1 MGREDEKN
9 SDMEYMFDIVKK
21 RFGDRLSTEELDEVK
36 KAVDG
41 IGEMT
46 AALRAV
52 KLKNGDEPF
61 TRFVP
66 YRKDG

>member
-1 MGREDEKN
+1 MDHEDEKN
-9 SDMEYMFDIVKK
+9 VDMEYMFNIVKM
-21 RFGDRLSTEELDEVK
+21 RFGDRLSAEELKEVNK
-36 KAVDG
+36 TVKG

-52 KLKNGDEPF
+52 KLNNGDEPF

-66 YRKDG
+66 YRKDS